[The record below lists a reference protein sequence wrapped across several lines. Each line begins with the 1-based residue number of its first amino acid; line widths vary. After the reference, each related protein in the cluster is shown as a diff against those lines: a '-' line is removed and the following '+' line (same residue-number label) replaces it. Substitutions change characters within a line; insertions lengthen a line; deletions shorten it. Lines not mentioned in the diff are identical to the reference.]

1 LRALRFYSG
10 QPAGAAVAAPP
21 KREED
26 HALLALEIVARGT
39 MIHEWRRKRL
49 EVGSQEFQD

>member
-1 LRALRFYSG
+1 MRFYSG